1 MGDVVLKTTQ
11 EYSDGLADIFGDAV
25 SISEDLNR
33 HDRVLIKLNMCD
45 FRSPETGAVV
55 HPLFLAAVLK
65 WIRNHD
71 WEKKVYVVESDSTVV
86 DADKFVRWLGYDTII
101 SAYGAEW
108 INLSKHEQGDWVRG
122 PLSGRKI
129 FRPSIFEKGYLI
141 SLAKMK
147 TNFATR
153 ITCSLKNQF
162 GCIPW
167 YRKSDYH
174 EDIHRVIADANHI
187 FKPNLVL
194 IDGIIGQE
202 GCQGPAYGRVRKL
215 NLIVLAQ
222 DPVAADSVC
231 ARLMG
236 FRPRSVKHIR
246 YSEKLGL
253 GTTKYRLTGDVSRMQ
268 NVCFKAEKF
277 RQWVFRIGFVLRNM
291 HLREGRGDIEKGR
304 HDEQRG

>member
-1 MGDVVLKTTQ
+1 MSDVFLKTA
-11 EYSDGLADIFGDAV
+11 EGY
-25 SISEDLNR
+25 SEDLVDIFESALSLSEDLASR
-33 HDRVLIKLNMCD
+33 SSLLIKLNMCD

-71 WEKKVYVVESDSTVV
+71 QAKKVYVLESDSTVV
-86 DADKFVRWLGYDTII
+86 DADKFVRWLGYDKII
-101 SAYGAEW
+101 SACGAEW
-108 INLSKHEQGDWVRG
+108 INLSKCDQGEWVQG
-122 PLSGRKI
+122 PLPGIRI
-129 FRPSIFEKGYLI
+129 VRPSIFDNGYLI

-174 EDIHRVIADANHI
+174 VVLDRVIADANYV

-194 IDGIIGQE
+194 VDGIIAQE
-202 GCQGPAYGRVRKL
+202 GCQGPSYGRVTRL
-215 NLIVLAQ
+215 NLIVLSK
-222 DPVAADSVC
+222 DPVAANSVC

-236 FRPRSVKHIR
+236 FRPTLIKHIR
-246 YSEKLGL
+246 YDEKLGV
-253 GTTKYRLTGDVSRMQ
+253 GTTKYNLMGDVDRMR
-268 NVCFKAEKF
+268 NSCFKAEKV
-277 RQWVFRIGFVLRNM
+277 RQCIIRIGFALRNA
-291 HLREGRGDIEKGR
+291 HLKEGCGDIEKWSHG
-304 HDEQRG
+304 ERG